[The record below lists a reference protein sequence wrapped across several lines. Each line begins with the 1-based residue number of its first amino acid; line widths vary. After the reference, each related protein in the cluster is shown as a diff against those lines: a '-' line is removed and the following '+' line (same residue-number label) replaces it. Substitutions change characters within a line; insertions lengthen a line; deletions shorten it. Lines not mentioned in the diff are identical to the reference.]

1 MTFWF
6 YGTFRSYFD
15 IDHHKT
21 NCVFWTISSICHL
34 YFATQCCTHCNAQV
48 QGTLASHLWDRGS
61 FQYLPRTEVTLLN
74 HSGANFWAATPHCQT
89 QPRAKGSCAT
99 GTQPLSLQ
107 GKTMLE
113 VRCRA
118 TSKPDTCQLLKN
130 QAVFL
135 ETFHISSFSHQ
146 LQREELKTTRKI
158 SLVTTASIWKS
169 TPVSAPQCSSLFLK
183 LLKLWSDITTAHM
196 RFQKGTSQNQPSW
209 KQAATSPCV
218 TQISRLIPATLKTF
232 TCEATWLGPLF

>member
-89 QPRAKGSCAT
+89 HSHAKGSCAT
-99 GTQPLSLQ
+99 GTQPLSQQ

-118 TSKPDTCQLLKN
+118 TSKPDTCQLLKIKLFFFGN
-130 QAVFL
+130 IPYF
-135 ETFHISSFSHQ
+135 
-146 LQREELKTTRKI
+146 
-158 SLVTTASIWKS
+158 
-169 TPVSAPQCSSLFLK
+169 LFLPPAP
-183 LLKLWSDITTAHM
+183 TRGAQNH
-196 RFQKGTSQNQPSW
+196 QKNQPGHHSVYMEVNPGV
-209 KQAATSPCV
+209 SP
-218 TQISRLIPATLKTF
+218 TMLFPLS
-232 TCEATWLGPLF
+232 EATEALIWYHHCSYAIPERDKPESA

>member
-34 YFATQCCTHCNAQV
+34 HFATQCCTHCNVQV

-89 QPRAKGSCAT
+89 HSHAKGSCAT
-99 GTQPLSLQ
+99 GTQPLSQQ

-118 TSKPDTCQLLKN
+118 TSKPDTCQLLKIKLFFWKHSIFPLSPTSSN
-130 QAVFL
+130 ESSSKPPEKSAWSPQRLYGSQPRCQPHTALPSFWSYWSSDLISPLLICDSRKGQA
-135 ETFHISSFSHQ
+135 
-146 LQREELKTTRKI
+146 RI
-158 SLVTTASIWKS
+158 SLAGNKQLLPPAWPKS
-169 TPVSAPQCSSLFLK
+169 P
-183 LLKLWSDITTAHM
+183 
-196 RFQKGTSQNQPSW
+196 G
-209 KQAATSPCV
+209 
-218 TQISRLIPATLKTF
+218 
-232 TCEATWLGPLF
+232 